1 MSDELTFADIAEEL
15 AFDKRN
21 GIPLRTIKM
30 TELERMHLIAHST
43 FNDRLHYMLVINHD
57 GTCTETI
64 YGLPIEIVQSTGQ
77 MDMFPENGQ
86 KLLPATNRT
95 PEEKYRNELNEY
107 RRKRDNNHD

>member
-1 MSDELTFADIAEEL
+1 MPSESYPLTFADIAEEL

-43 FNDRLHYMLVINHD
+43 FNDRLHYQLFINHD

-77 MDMFPENGQ
+77 MDIPFSGQ
-86 KLLPATNRT
+86 PYRT
-95 PEEKYRNELNEY
+95 PEERYREELEEY